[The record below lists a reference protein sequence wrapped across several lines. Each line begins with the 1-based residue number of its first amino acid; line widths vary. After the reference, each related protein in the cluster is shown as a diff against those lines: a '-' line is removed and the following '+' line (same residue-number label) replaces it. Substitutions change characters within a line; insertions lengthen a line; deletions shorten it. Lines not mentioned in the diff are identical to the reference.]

1 VTMREI
7 RTEAKPKWPLWLG
20 LFVLFGSVVTV
31 GYAFYES
38 LWG

>member
-1 VTMREI
+1 MKAAQPAE
-7 RTEAKPKWPLWLG
+7 KPKWPLWLG
-20 LFVLFGSVVTV
+20 LFVALGCVATV